1 MEDKNI
7 KKIDLYKKEKCQQLV
22 KSFPKIDEIILHK
35 IENEFEAI
43 NEEMKKGIV
52 VSSFS
57 IPNEIIVWVNKF
69 YELELSDINYI
80 DNHKC
85 IENKEINELT
95 LDEILTE
102 LTFYIRQD
110 RFCTGLLANE
120 IKNGTLEKLIKHLDE
135 FIQ

>member
-1 MEDKNI
+1 
-7 KKIDLYKKEKCQQLV
+7 
-22 KSFPKIDEIILHK
+22 
-35 IENEFEAI
+35 
-43 NEEMKKGIV
+43 MKKGMV
-52 VSSFS
+52 VSSFN

-69 YELELSDINYI
+69 YELELSDINYLT
-80 DNHKC
+80 NYKS

-135 FIQ
+135 FTQ